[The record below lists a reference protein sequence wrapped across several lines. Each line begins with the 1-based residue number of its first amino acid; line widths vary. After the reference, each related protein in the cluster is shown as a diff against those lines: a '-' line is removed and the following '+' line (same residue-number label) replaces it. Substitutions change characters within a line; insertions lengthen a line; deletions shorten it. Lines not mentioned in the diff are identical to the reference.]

1 MPEQDNT
8 PEKYKRLADG
18 LRDRLQSI
26 EKQIDLIENARKNNR
41 PITLK
46 ESEILNRP
54 SEPLRDSEIALVI
67 QAKSERRKAKGK
79 SYEPILLVDSQTNDF
94 ARYLAGQDLAKEF
107 QYDLILKKG
116 VHCSAA
122 QVHSQDGKRARV
134 FYVDSAGDIR
144 NLTNAFSLSKG
155 AEAEQ
160 LRYVYGTLA
169 QKDGFSCSIFSLQD
183 LNTMSNLTEAELD
196 GSLSLSSKNLSE
208 DEERTKLNPRFLKNS
223 QSQTDLLKYSA
234 GKDPKSLKVTKKG
247 KTLNDYVEDYSVDV
261 EIAGQVNPKRRNFAI
276 LFKTGKYLSNA
287 LDILESGRDVKE
299 IDEIMDQRLG
309 YEELRSVYKDLSAE
323 EREQVQG
330 FYNKKQ
336 IDLILHH
343 GMSPEQ
349 AYDLNE
355 AFMNKEV
362 TNKIYKYIVSAESEE
377 EKRSRISNIAD
388 FIKNMGNDNEVAFKE
403 PLNAIVEFGI
413 VIRSEDDISLCSEEV
428 ELREIVYLYIK
439 QAYDQAPDGEKTQRA
454 QECFD
459 LLKDLSSKEEV
470 IAIQKAQAIGKELK
484 GFVIRNDENI
494 RPSNVKTKTMRRL

>member
-1 MPEQDNT
+1 M
-8 PEKYKRLADG
+8 
-18 LRDRLQSI
+18 
-26 EKQIDLIENARKNNR
+26 
-41 PITLK
+41 
-46 ESEILNRP
+46 
-54 SEPLRDSEIALVI
+54 
-67 QAKSERRKAKGK
+67 
-79 SYEPILLVDSQTNDF
+79 
-94 ARYLAGQDLAKEF
+94 
-107 QYDLILKKG
+107 
-116 VHCSAA
+116 
-122 QVHSQDGKRARV
+122 
-134 FYVDSAGDIR
+134 
-144 NLTNAFSLSKG
+144 
-155 AEAEQ
+155 
-160 LRYVYGTLA
+160 
-169 QKDGFSCSIFSLQD
+169 
-183 LNTMSNLTEAELD
+183 
-196 GSLSLSSKNLSE
+196 
-208 DEERTKLNPRFLKNS
+208 
-223 QSQTDLLKYSA
+223 
-234 GKDPKSLKVTKKG
+234 
-247 KTLNDYVEDYSVDV
+247 
-261 EIAGQVNPKRRNFAI
+261 
-276 LFKTGKYLSNA
+276 
-287 LDILESGRDVKE
+287 
-299 IDEIMDQRLG
+299 
-309 YEELRSVYKDLSAE
+309 RSVYKDLSAE